1 MDPYNA
7 GGLEALVVF
16 AVVSAAV
23 LFVAIAIAK
32 VAHHHRDR

>member
-7 GGLEALVVF
+7 GGLDALVVF
-16 AVVSAAV
+16 AVVAALVV
-23 LFVAIAIAK
+23 LVAIAIAK